1 MKLILNSDVKS
12 LGRKGDVVDVAKGY
26 ARNYLLPKK
35 LAVVANSSNLKFA
48 EALREKREIQ
58 AVANNELAESIKTA
72 LADAKIVISQNTTD
86 EGTLYAAVSNEQIV
100 DAIKI
105 SSSDNNF
112 FPLLK
117 TVFSGDKPVIIS
129 TGLSNNKEIEDT
141 LNYILSKCKN
151 TNFKNE
157 LALLHCVTAYPV
169 EHKYANLKS
178 IKTIKDNFNVTV
190 GYSDHTLGINA
201 AIASVAL
208 GARLIEKHFTKDK
221 STLQISRY
229 LYWRPRF
236 FFKQN
241 F

>member
-100 DAIKI
+100 DAI
-105 SSSDNNF
+105 D
-112 FPLLK
+112 
-117 TVFSGDKPVIIS
+117 TFSGFRLEAEQIDVE
-129 TGLSNNKEIEDT
+129 NQVKEIGLHSISIVFGPDAKFETT
-141 LNYILSKCKN
+141 LEIIP
-151 TNFKNE
+151 E
-157 LALLHCVTAYPV
+157 
-169 EHKYANLKS
+169 
-178 IKTIKDNFNVTV
+178 
-190 GYSDHTLGINA
+190 
-201 AIASVAL
+201 
-208 GARLIEKHFTKDK
+208 TK
-221 STLQISRY
+221 
-229 LYWRPRF
+229 
-236 FFKQN
+236 
-241 F
+241 

>member
-100 DAIKI
+100 DAIE
-105 SSSDNNF
+105 
-112 FPLLK
+112 
-117 TVFSGDKPVIIS
+117 TFSGFRLEAEQIDVE
-129 TGLSNNKEIEDT
+129 NQVKEIGLHSISIVLGPDAKFETT
-141 LNYILSKCKN
+141 LEVIP
-151 TNFKNE
+151 E
-157 LALLHCVTAYPV
+157 
-169 EHKYANLKS
+169 
-178 IKTIKDNFNVTV
+178 
-190 GYSDHTLGINA
+190 
-201 AIASVAL
+201 
-208 GARLIEKHFTKDK
+208 TK
-221 STLQISRY
+221 
-229 LYWRPRF
+229 
-236 FFKQN
+236 
-241 F
+241 

>member
-100 DAIKI
+100 DAIE
-105 SSSDNNF
+105 
-112 FPLLK
+112 
-117 TVFSGDKPVIIS
+117 TFSGFRLEAEQIDVE
-129 TGLSNNKEIEDT
+129 NQVKEIGLHSIFIVLGPDAKFETT
-141 LNYILSKCKN
+141 LEIIPETRYWL
-151 TNFKNE
+151 
-157 LALLHCVTAYPV
+157 VP
-169 EHKYANLKS
+169 
-178 IKTIKDNFNVTV
+178 
-190 GYSDHTLGINA
+190 
-201 AIASVAL
+201 
-208 GARLIEKHFTKDK
+208 KHFHQE
-221 STLQISRY
+221 TLSH
-229 LYWRPRF
+229 
-236 FFKQN
+236 
-241 F
+241 

>member
-100 DAIKI
+100 DAIE
-105 SSSDNNF
+105 
-112 FPLLK
+112 
-117 TVFSGDKPVIIS
+117 TFSGFRLEAEQIDVE
-129 TGLSNNKEIEDT
+129 NQVKEIGLHSISIVLGPDAKFETT
-141 LNYILSKCKN
+141 LEIIPE
-151 TNFKNE
+151 T
-157 LALLHCVTAYPV
+157 
-169 EHKYANLKS
+169 
-178 IKTIKDNFNVTV
+178 
-190 GYSDHTLGINA
+190 
-201 AIASVAL
+201 
-208 GARLIEKHFTKDK
+208 R
-221 STLQISRY
+221 
-229 LYWRPRF
+229 
-236 FFKQN
+236 
-241 F
+241 

>member
-100 DAIKI
+100 DAIE
-105 SSSDNNF
+105 
-112 FPLLK
+112 
-117 TVFSGDKPVIIS
+117 TFSGFRLEAEQIDVE
-129 TGLSNNKEIEDT
+129 NQVKEIGLQSSFIVLGPDEKFETT
-141 LNYILSKCKN
+141 LEIIP
-151 TNFKNE
+151 E
-157 LALLHCVTAYPV
+157 
-169 EHKYANLKS
+169 
-178 IKTIKDNFNVTV
+178 
-190 GYSDHTLGINA
+190 
-201 AIASVAL
+201 
-208 GARLIEKHFTKDK
+208 TK
-221 STLQISRY
+221 
-229 LYWRPRF
+229 
-236 FFKQN
+236 
-241 F
+241 